1 MQCEFGILN
10 AVYPSSELEAYNGVL
25 QIPENSKTLTISL
38 LEAAQKM
45 NSHNTTAKIC
55 NCKKGYA
62 TKQCSCK
69 NWESFVQRNAIQAKP
84 V

>member
-55 NCKKGYA
+55 NCKKGCA

-69 NWESFVQRNAIQAKP
+69 NWESFVRHNAIQAKP